1 MFVDTVIEDKSLHKP
16 AFLLGLSIAVL
27 AFFFAFNFTDTIFGE
42 FLSPVI
48 GNPQES
54 GFFGR
59 LVVSFVLTIIFVLNL
74 LLISFAKLKIQILIV
89 WIELFFLFLAFTYS
103 FDLNISYIFKNEF
116 FCSTESA
123 RNKECI
129 PSKIGLMI
137 SKGLFTTI
145 YISAVSIVIATAIAI
160 VGAIAKLSNNG
171 FAYAIASFYT
181 SLFRGLPLLLQIY
194 LIYKGLPELGFAI
207 GAIPSGIAALSLCYG
222 AYMTEIFRAGI
233 QSIPKG
239 QWEASRALGFKFGL
253 ILRKIILPQSIPI
266 IVPPTGNQF
275 IAMLKD
281 SSLVSV
287 LGIWELMFMAK
298 KIGSKDFNNLEMLL
312 TAAMIYWALTIV
324 LEIIQARIERKYQ
337 QKA

>member
-1 MFVDTVIEDKSLHKP
+1 MFVDTVVEDKALHKP
-16 AFLLGLSIAVL
+16 AFLIGLSVTVL
-27 AFFFAFNFTDTIFGE
+27 AIFFAFNFTNTIFGE

-48 GNPQES
+48 GNPDES
-54 GFFGR
+54 GLFGR
-59 LVVSFVLTIIFVLNL
+59 FVVSFVLSVIFVLNL
-74 LLISFAKLKIQILIV
+74 LAISFARLKIQILIV
-89 WIELFFLFLAFTYS
+89 WFELFLLFLAFAYS
-103 FDLNISYIFKNEF
+103 FDLKMSFIQS
-116 FCSTESA
+116 
-123 RNKECI
+123 R
-129 PSKIGLMI
+129 IGLMI

-181 SLFRGLPLLLQIY
+181 SLFRGLPLLLQVY
-194 LIYKGLPELGFAI
+194 LIYKGLPQLGFMVD
-207 GAIPSGIAALSLCYG
+207 AIPSGIAALSLCYG

-239 QWEASRALGFKFGL
+239 QWEASRALGFKSGL

-287 LGIWELMFMAK
+287 LGIWELMYLAK
-298 KIGSKDFNNLEMLL
+298 TLGQRDFRHMEMLL
-312 TAAMIYWALTIV
+312 TAAMIYWGLTII
-324 LEIIQARIERKYQ
+324 LEMIQARIERKYQ
-337 QKA
+337 QKT

>member
-1 MFVDTVIEDKSLHKP
+1 MFVDTVAEDKALHKP
-16 AFLLGLSIAVL
+16 VFLIGLSVTVL
-27 AFFFAFNFTDTIFGE
+27 AFFFAFNFTNTIFGE

-48 GNPQES
+48 GNPEES
-54 GFFGR
+54 GLFGR
-59 LVVSFVLTIIFVLNL
+59 FVVSFVLSVIFVLNL
-74 LLISFAKLKIQILIV
+74 LAISFARLKVQILIV
-89 WIELFFLFLAFTYS
+89 WFELFLLFLAFAYS
-103 FDLNISYIFKNEF
+103 FDLKLSFIQS
-116 FCSTESA
+116 
-123 RNKECI
+123 R
-129 PSKIGLMI
+129 IGLMI

-181 SLFRGLPLLLQIY
+181 SLFRGLPLLLQVY
-194 LIYKGLPELGFAI
+194 LIYKGLPQLGFMVD
-207 GAIPSGIAALSLCYG
+207 AIPSGIAALSLCYG

-239 QWEASRALGFKFGL
+239 QWEASRALGFKSGL

-287 LGIWELMFMAK
+287 LGIWELMYLAK
-298 KIGSKDFNNLEMLL
+298 TLGQRDFRHMEMLL
-312 TAAMIYWALTIV
+312 TAAMIYWGLTII
-324 LEIIQARIERKYQ
+324 LEMIQARIERKYQ
-337 QKA
+337 QKT

>member
-1 MFVDTVIEDKSLHKP
+1 MFVDTVVEDKALHKP
-16 AFLLGLSIAVL
+16 AFLIGLSITVL
-27 AFFFAFNFTDTIFGE
+27 AFFFAFNFTNTIFGE

-48 GNPQES
+48 GNPEES
-54 GFFGR
+54 GLFGR
-59 LVVSFVLTIIFVLNL
+59 FVVSFVLSVIFVLNL
-74 LLISFAKLKIQILIV
+74 LAISFARLKIQILIV
-89 WIELFFLFLAFTYS
+89 WFELFLLFLAFAYS
-103 FDLNISYIFKNEF
+103 FDLKMSFIQS
-116 FCSTESA
+116 
-123 RNKECI
+123 R
-129 PSKIGLMI
+129 IGLMI

-160 VGAIAKLSNNG
+160 LGAIAKLSNNG

-181 SLFRGLPLLLQIY
+181 SLFRGLPLLLQVY
-194 LIYKGLPELGFAI
+194 LIYKGLPQLGFMVD
-207 GAIPSGIAALSLCYG
+207 AIPSGIAALSLCYG

-239 QWEASRALGFKFGL
+239 QWEASRALGFKSGL

-287 LGIWELMFMAK
+287 LGIWELMYLAK
-298 KIGSKDFNNLEMLL
+298 TLGQRDFRHMEMLL
-312 TAAMIYWALTIV
+312 TAAMIYWGLTII
-324 LEIIQARIERKYQ
+324 LEMIQARIERKYQ
-337 QKA
+337 QKT

>member
-1 MFVDTVIEDKSLHKP
+1 MFVDTVIEDKALHKP
-16 AFLLGLSIAVL
+16 VFLFYLSITVL
-27 AFFFAFNFTDTIFGE
+27 AIFFAFNFTNTIFGE

-48 GNPQES
+48 GVPEES
-54 GFFGR
+54 GLFGR
-59 LVVSFVLTIIFVLNL
+59 FVVSFVLTTIFVLNL
-74 LLISFAKLKIQILIV
+74 LLISFTRLKIQILIV
-89 WIELFFLFLAFTYS
+89 WIELFLLFLAFAYS
-103 FDLNISYIFKNEF
+103 FDLKLSFIQS
-116 FCSTESA
+116 
-123 RNKECI
+123 R
-129 PSKIGLMI
+129 IGLMI

-171 FAYAIASFYT
+171 FAYAIATFYT
-181 SLFRGLPLLLQIY
+181 SLFRGLPLLLQVY
-194 LIYKGLPELGFAI
+194 LIYKGLPQLGFMVD
-207 GAIPSGIAALSLCYG
+207 AIPSGITALSLCYG

-253 ILRKIILPQSIPI
+253 ILRKIILPQAIPI

-287 LGIWELMFMAK
+287 LGIWELMYLAK
-298 KIGSKDFNNLEMLL
+298 TLGQRDFRHMEMLL
-312 TAAMIYWALTIV
+312 TAAMIYWGLTII
-324 LEIIQARIERKYQ
+324 LEMIQARIEKKYQ
-337 QKA
+337 QKT

>member
-27 AFFFAFNFTDTIFGE
+27 VFFFAFNFTDTIFGE

-48 GNPQES
+48 GNPKES

-59 LVVSFVLTIIFVLNL
+59 LVVSFVLTTVFVLNL
-74 LLISFAKLKIQILIV
+74 FAISFTRLRVQIFIV
-89 WIELFFLFLAFTYS
+89 WIELFLLFLAFAFS
-103 FDLNISYIFKNEF
+103 FDLKFSFIQ
-116 FCSTESA
+116 
-123 RNKECI
+123 
-129 PSKIGLMI
+129 SKIGLMV

-181 SLFRGLPLLLQIY
+181 SLFRGLPLLLQVY
-194 LIYKGLPELGFAI
+194 LIYKGLPQLGFMVD
-207 GAIPSGIAALSLCYG
+207 AIPSGIAALSLCYG

-239 QWEASRALGFKFGL
+239 QWEASRALGFRFSL
-253 ILRKIILPQSIPI
+253 ILRKIILPQAIPI

-287 LGIWELMFMAK
+287 LGIWELMYMAK
-298 KIGSKDFNNLEMLL
+298 TLGQRDFRHMEMLL
-312 TAAMIYWALTIV
+312 TAAMIYWGLTII
-324 LEIIQARIERKYQ
+324 LEIIQARIERRYQ

>member
-1 MFVDTVIEDKSLHKP
+1 MFVDTVVEDKALHKP
-16 AFLLGLSIAVL
+16 AFLIGLLVTVL
-27 AFFFAFNFTDTIFGE
+27 AIFFAFNFTNTIFGE

-48 GNPQES
+48 GNPEES
-54 GFFGR
+54 GLFGR
-59 LVVSFVLTIIFVLNL
+59 FVVSFVLSVIFVLNL
-74 LLISFAKLKIQILIV
+74 LAISFARLKIQILIV
-89 WIELFFLFLAFTYS
+89 WFELFLLFLAFAYS
-103 FDLNISYIFKNEF
+103 FDLKMSFIQS
-116 FCSTESA
+116 
-123 RNKECI
+123 R
-129 PSKIGLMI
+129 IGLMI

-181 SLFRGLPLLLQIY
+181 SLFRGLPLLLQVY
-194 LIYKGLPELGFAI
+194 LIYKGLPQLGFMVD
-207 GAIPSGIAALSLCYG
+207 AIPSGIAALSLCYG

-239 QWEASRALGFKFGL
+239 QWEASRALGFKSGL

-287 LGIWELMFMAK
+287 LGIWELMYLAK
-298 KIGSKDFNNLEMLL
+298 TLGQRDFRHMEMLL
-312 TAAMIYWALTIV
+312 TAAMIYWGLTII
-324 LEIIQARIERKYQ
+324 LEMIQARIERKYQ
-337 QKA
+337 QKT

>member
-1 MFVDTVIEDKSLHKP
+1 MFVDTVVEDKALHKP
-16 AFLLGLSIAVL
+16 AFLIGLSVTVL
-27 AFFFAFNFTDTIFGE
+27 AIFFAFNFTNTIFGE

-48 GNPQES
+48 GNPEES
-54 GFFGR
+54 GLFGR
-59 LVVSFVLTIIFVLNL
+59 FVVSFVLSVIFVLNL
-74 LLISFAKLKIQILIV
+74 LAISFARLKIQILIV
-89 WIELFFLFLAFTYS
+89 WFELFLLFLAFAYS
-103 FDLNISYIFKNEF
+103 FDLKLSFIQS
-116 FCSTESA
+116 
-123 RNKECI
+123 R
-129 PSKIGLMI
+129 IGLMI

-181 SLFRGLPLLLQIY
+181 SLFRGLPLLLQVY
-194 LIYKGLPELGFAI
+194 LIYKGLPQLGFMVD
-207 GAIPSGIAALSLCYG
+207 AIPSGIAALSLCYG

-239 QWEASRALGFKFGL
+239 QWEASRALGFKSGL

-287 LGIWELMFMAK
+287 LGIWELM
-298 KIGSKDFNNLEMLL
+298 
-312 TAAMIYWALTIV
+312 
-324 LEIIQARIERKYQ
+324 
-337 QKA
+337 

>member
-1 MFVDTVIEDKSLHKP
+1 MFVDTVVEDKALHKP
-16 AFLLGLSIAVL
+16 AFLVGLSVTVL
-27 AFFFAFNFTDTIFGE
+27 AFFFAFNFTNTIFGE

-48 GNPQES
+48 GSPEES
-54 GFFGR
+54 GLFGR
-59 LVVSFVLTIIFVLNL
+59 LVVSFVLSVIFVLNL
-74 LLISFAKLKIQILIV
+74 LAISLTRIKVQIFIV
-89 WIELFFLFLAFTYS
+89 WIELFLLFLAFAYS
-103 FDLNISYIFKNEF
+103 FDLKLSFIQS
-116 FCSTESA
+116 
-123 RNKECI
+123 R
-129 PSKIGLMI
+129 IGLMI

-181 SLFRGLPLLLQIY
+181 SLFRGLPLLLQVY
-194 LIYKGLPELGFAI
+194 LIYKGLPQLGFMVD
-207 GAIPSGIAALSLCYG
+207 AIPSGIAALSLCYG

-239 QWEASRALGFKFGL
+239 QWEASRAFGFKSSL

-287 LGIWELMFMAK
+287 LGIWELMYLAK
-298 KIGSKDFNNLEMLL
+298 TLGQRDFRHMEMLL
-312 TAAMIYWALTIV
+312 TAAMIYWGLTII
-324 LEIIQARIERKYQ
+324 LEMLQARIERKYQ
-337 QKA
+337 QKT

>member
-1 MFVDTVIEDKSLHKP
+1 MFVDTVVEDKALHKP
-16 AFLLGLSIAVL
+16 AFLIGLLVTVL
-27 AFFFAFNFTDTIFGE
+27 AIFFAFNFTNTIFGE

-48 GNPQES
+48 GNPEES
-54 GFFGR
+54 GLFGR
-59 LVVSFVLTIIFVLNL
+59 IVVSFVLSVIFVLNL
-74 LLISFAKLKIQILIV
+74 LAISFARLKIQILIV
-89 WIELFFLFLAFTYS
+89 WFELFLLFLAFAYS
-103 FDLNISYIFKNEF
+103 FDLKLSFIQS
-116 FCSTESA
+116 
-123 RNKECI
+123 R
-129 PSKIGLMI
+129 IGLMI

-181 SLFRGLPLLLQIY
+181 SLFRGLPLLLQVY
-194 LIYKGLPELGFAI
+194 LIYKGLPQLGFMVD
-207 GAIPSGIAALSLCYG
+207 AIPSGIAALSLCYG

-239 QWEASRALGFKFGL
+239 QWEASRALGFKSGL

-287 LGIWELMFMAK
+287 LGIWELMYLAK
-298 KIGSKDFNNLEMLL
+298 TLGQRDFRHMEMLL
-312 TAAMIYWALTIV
+312 TAAMIYWGLTII
-324 LEIIQARIERKYQ
+324 LEMIQARIERKYE
-337 QKA
+337 QKT

>member
-1 MFVDTVIEDKSLHKP
+1 MFVDTVVEDKALHKP
-16 AFLLGLSIAVL
+16 AFLIGLSVTVL
-27 AFFFAFNFTDTIFGE
+27 AIFFAFNFTNTIFGE

-48 GNPQES
+48 GNPEES
-54 GFFGR
+54 GLFGR
-59 LVVSFVLTIIFVLNL
+59 FVVSFVLSVIFILNL
-74 LLISFAKLKIQILIV
+74 LAISFARIKIQILIV
-89 WIELFFLFLAFTYS
+89 WFELFLLFLAFAYS
-103 FDLNISYIFKNEF
+103 FDLKLSFIQS
-116 FCSTESA
+116 
-123 RNKECI
+123 R
-129 PSKIGLMI
+129 IGLMI

-181 SLFRGLPLLLQIY
+181 SLFRGLPLLLQVY
-194 LIYKGLPELGFAI
+194 LIYKGLPQLGFMVD
-207 GAIPSGIAALSLCYG
+207 AIPSGIAALSLCYG

-239 QWEASRALGFKFGL
+239 QWEASRALGFKSGL

-287 LGIWELMFMAK
+287 LGIWELMYLAK
-298 KIGSKDFNNLEMLL
+298 TLGQRDFRHMEMLL
-312 TAAMIYWALTIV
+312 TAAMIYWGLTII
-324 LEIIQARIERKYQ
+324 LEMIQARIERKYE
-337 QKA
+337 QKT

>member
-1 MFVDTVIEDKSLHKP
+1 MFVDTVVEDKALHKP
-16 AFLLGLSIAVL
+16 AFLIGLSVTVL
-27 AFFFAFNFTDTIFGE
+27 AIFFAFNFTNTIFGE

-48 GNPQES
+48 GNPEES
-54 GFFGR
+54 GLFGR
-59 LVVSFVLTIIFVLNL
+59 FVVSFVLSVIFVLNL
-74 LLISFAKLKIQILIV
+74 LAISFARIKIQVLIV
-89 WIELFFLFLAFTYS
+89 WFELFLLFLAFAYS
-103 FDLNISYIFKNEF
+103 FDLKLSFIQS
-116 FCSTESA
+116 
-123 RNKECI
+123 R
-129 PSKIGLMI
+129 IGLMI

-181 SLFRGLPLLLQIY
+181 SLFRGLPLLLQVY
-194 LIYKGLPELGFAI
+194 LIYKGLPQLGFMVD
-207 GAIPSGIAALSLCYG
+207 AIPSGIAALSLCYG

-239 QWEASRALGFKFGL
+239 QWEASRALGFKSGL
-253 ILRKIILPQSIPI
+253 ILRKIILPLSFPF

-287 LGIWELMFMAK
+287 LGIWELMYLAK
-298 KIGSKDFNNLEMLL
+298 TLGQRDFRHMEMLL
-312 TAAMIYWALTIV
+312 TAAMIYWGLTII
-324 LEIIQARIERKYQ
+324 LEMIQARIERKYQ
-337 QKA
+337 QKT

>member
-1 MFVDTVIEDKSLHKP
+1 MFVDTVVEDKALHKP
-16 AFLLGLSIAVL
+16 DFLIGLSVTVL
-27 AFFFAFNFTDTIFGE
+27 AFFFALNFTNSIFGE

-48 GNPQES
+48 GNPEES
-54 GFFGR
+54 GLFGR
-59 LVVSFVLTIIFVLNL
+59 FVVSFVLTVIFVLNL
-74 LLISFAKLKIQILIV
+74 LAISLARLKVQILIV
-89 WIELFFLFLAFTYS
+89 WLELFLLFLAFAYS
-103 FDLNISYIFKNEF
+103 FDLKLSFIQS
-116 FCSTESA
+116 
-123 RNKECI
+123 R
-129 PSKIGLMI
+129 IGLMI

-181 SLFRGLPLLLQIY
+181 SLFRGLPLLLQVY
-194 LIYKGLPELGFAI
+194 LIYKGLPQLGFMVD
-207 GAIPSGIAALSLCYG
+207 AIPSGIAALSLCYG

-239 QWEASRALGFKFGL
+239 QWEASRALGFKSGL
-253 ILRKIILPQSIPI
+253 ILRKIILPQSVPI

-287 LGIWELMFMAK
+287 LGIWELMYLAK
-298 KIGSKDFNNLEMLL
+298 TLGQRDFRHMEMLL
-312 TAAMIYWALTIV
+312 TAAMIYWGLTIV
-324 LEIIQARIERKYQ
+324 LEMIQARIERKYQ
-337 QKA
+337 QKT

>member
-1 MFVDTVIEDKSLHKP
+1 MFVDTVIEDKALHKP
-16 AFLLGLSIAVL
+16 VFLFYLSITVL
-27 AFFFAFNFTDTIFGE
+27 AIFFAFNFTNTIFGE

-48 GNPQES
+48 GVPEES
-54 GFFGR
+54 GLFGR
-59 LVVSFVLTIIFVLNL
+59 FVVSFVLATIFVLNL
-74 LLISFAKLKIQILIV
+74 LLISFTRLKIQILIV
-89 WIELFFLFLAFTYS
+89 WIELFLLFLAFAYS
-103 FDLNISYIFKNEF
+103 FDLKLSFIQS
-116 FCSTESA
+116 
-123 RNKECI
+123 R
-129 PSKIGLMI
+129 IGLMI

-171 FAYAIASFYT
+171 FAYAIATFYT
-181 SLFRGLPLLLQIY
+181 SLFRGLPLLLQVY
-194 LIYKGLPELGFAI
+194 LIYKGLPQLGFMVD
-207 GAIPSGIAALSLCYG
+207 AIPSGITALSLCYG

-253 ILRKIILPQSIPI
+253 ILRKIILPQAIPI

-287 LGIWELMFMAK
+287 LGIWELMYLAK
-298 KIGSKDFNNLEMLL
+298 TLGQRDFRHMEMLL
-312 TAAMIYWALTIV
+312 TAAMIYWGLTII
-324 LEIIQARIERKYQ
+324 LEMIQARIEKKYQ
-337 QKA
+337 QKT

>member
-1 MFVDTVIEDKSLHKP
+1 MFVDTVVEDKALHKP
-16 AFLLGLSIAVL
+16 AFLAGLSITVL
-27 AFFFAFNFTDTIFGE
+27 AIFFAFNFTNTIFGE

-48 GNPQES
+48 GNPEES

-59 LVVSFVLTIIFVLNL
+59 LAVSFVLTILFVGNL
-74 LLISFAKLKIQILIV
+74 LLISFARLKIQILIV
-89 WIELFFLFLAFTYS
+89 WLELFLLFLAFAYS
-103 FDLNISYIFKNEF
+103 FDLEIAYIF
-116 FCSTESA
+116 SGQ
-123 RNKECI
+123 
-129 PSKIGLMI
+129 PSKLGLMI

-145 YISAVSIVIATAIAI
+145 YISAVSIVIATVIAI

-194 LIYKGLPELGFAI
+194 LIYMGLPQLGFMI
-207 GAIPSGIAALSLCYG
+207 DAIPSGIAALSLCYG

-239 QWEASRALGFKFGL
+239 QWEASRALGFPFRL
-253 ILRKIILPQSIPI
+253 ILRKIILPQSIPLI
-266 IVPPTGNQF
+266 IPPTGNQF

-287 LGIWELMFMAK
+287 LGIWEIMFLAK
-298 KIGSKDFNNLEMLL
+298 KLGAKDFNHLEMLL
-312 TAAMIYWALTIV
+312 TAAMIYWVLTII
-324 LEIIQARIERKYQ
+324 LETIQARIERRYQ
-337 QKA
+337 QKT

>member
-1 MFVDTVIEDKSLHKP
+1 MFVDTVIEDKALHKP
-16 AFLLGLSIAVL
+16 VFLIGLSVAVL
-27 AFFFAFNFTDTIFGE
+27 AIFFAFNFTDTIFGE

-48 GNPQES
+48 GNPEES

-59 LVVSFVLTIIFVLNL
+59 LAVSFVLTILFVGNL
-74 LLISFAKLKIQILIV
+74 LLISFTRLKIQILIV
-89 WIELFFLFLAFTYS
+89 WIELFLLFLAFAYS
-103 FDLNISYIFKNEF
+103 FDLEIAYIF
-116 FCSTESA
+116 SGS
-123 RNKECI
+123 

-194 LIYKGLPELGFAI
+194 LIYMGLPQLGFMI
-207 GAIPSGIAALSLCYG
+207 DAIPSGIAALSLCYG

-239 QWEASRALGFKFGL
+239 QWEASRALGFPFGL
-253 ILRKIILPQSIPI
+253 ILRKIILPQSIPLI
-266 IVPPTGNQF
+266 IPPTGNQF

-287 LGIWELMFMAK
+287 LGIWEIMFLAK
-298 KIGSKDFNNLEMLL
+298 KLGAKDFNHLEMLL
-312 TAAMIYWALTIV
+312 TAAMIYWLLTII
-324 LEIIQARIERKYQ
+324 LEMIQARIERKYQ
-337 QKA
+337 QKT

>member
-1 MFVDTVIEDKSLHKP
+1 MFVDTVVEDKALHKP
-16 AFLLGLSIAVL
+16 AFLIGLSVTVL
-27 AFFFAFNFTDTIFGE
+27 AIFFAFNFTNTIFGE

-48 GNPQES
+48 GNPEES
-54 GFFGR
+54 GLFGR
-59 LVVSFVLTIIFVLNL
+59 FVVSFVLSVIFVLNL
-74 LLISFAKLKIQILIV
+74 LAISFARLKIQILIV
-89 WIELFFLFLAFTYS
+89 WFELFLLFLAFAYS
-103 FDLNISYIFKNEF
+103 FDLKMSFIQS
-116 FCSTESA
+116 
-123 RNKECI
+123 R
-129 PSKIGLMI
+129 IGLMI

-181 SLFRGLPLLLQIY
+181 SLFRGLPLLLQVY
-194 LIYKGLPELGFAI
+194 LIYKGLPQLGFMVD
-207 GAIPSGIAALSLCYG
+207 AIPSGIAALSLCYG

-239 QWEASRALGFKFGL
+239 QWEASRALGFKSGL

-287 LGIWELMFMAK
+287 LGIWELMYLAK
-298 KIGSKDFNNLEMLL
+298 TLGQRDFRHMEMLL
-312 TAAMIYWALTIV
+312 TAAMIYWGLTII
-324 LEIIQARIERKYQ
+324 LEMIQARIERKYQ
-337 QKA
+337 QKT

>member
-1 MFVDTVIEDKSLHKP
+1 MAI
-16 AFLLGLSIAVL
+16 
-27 AFFFAFNFTDTIFGE
+27 FFAFNFTNTIFGE

-48 GNPQES
+48 GNPEES

-59 LVVSFVLTIIFVLNL
+59 LAVSFVLTILFVGNL
-74 LLISFAKLKIQILIV
+74 LLISFARLKIQILIV
-89 WIELFFLFLAFTYS
+89 WLELFLLFLAFAYS
-103 FDLNISYIFKNEF
+103 FDLEIAYIF
-116 FCSTESA
+116 SGQ
-123 RNKECI
+123 
-129 PSKIGLMI
+129 PSKLGLMI

-145 YISAVSIVIATAIAI
+145 YISAVSIVIATVIAI

-194 LIYKGLPELGFAI
+194 LIYMGLPQLGFMI
-207 GAIPSGIAALSLCYG
+207 DAIPSGIAALSLCYG

-239 QWEASRALGFKFGL
+239 QWEASRALGFPFRL
-253 ILRKIILPQSIPI
+253 ILRKIILPQSIPLI
-266 IVPPTGNQF
+266 IPPTGNQF

-287 LGIWELMFMAK
+287 LGIWEIMFLAK
-298 KIGSKDFNNLEMLL
+298 KLGAKDFNHLEMLL
-312 TAAMIYWALTIV
+312 TAAMIYWVLTII
-324 LEIIQARIERKYQ
+324 LEMIQARIERRYQ
-337 QKA
+337 QKT

>member
-1 MFVDTVIEDKSLHKP
+1 MFVDTVVEDKALHKP
-16 AFLLGLSIAVL
+16 AFLAGLSITVL
-27 AFFFAFNFTDTIFGE
+27 AIFFAFNFTNTIFGE

-48 GNPQES
+48 GNPEES

-59 LVVSFVLTIIFVLNL
+59 LAVSFVLTILFVGNL
-74 LLISFAKLKIQILIV
+74 LLISFARLKIQILIV
-89 WIELFFLFLAFTYS
+89 WLELFLLFLAFAYS
-103 FDLNISYIFKNEF
+103 FDLEIAYIF
-116 FCSTESA
+116 SGQ
-123 RNKECI
+123 
-129 PSKIGLMI
+129 PSKLGLMI

-145 YISAVSIVIATAIAI
+145 YISAVSIVIATVIAI

-194 LIYKGLPELGFAI
+194 LIYMGLPQLGFMI
-207 GAIPSGIAALSLCYG
+207 DAIPSGIAALSLCYG

-239 QWEASRALGFKFGL
+239 QWEASRALGFPFRL
-253 ILRKIILPQSIPI
+253 ILRKIILPQSIPLI
-266 IVPPTGNQF
+266 IPPTGNQF

-287 LGIWELMFMAK
+287 LGIWEIMFLAK
-298 KIGSKDFNNLEMLL
+298 KLGAKDFNHLEMLL
-312 TAAMIYWALTIV
+312 TAAMIYWVLTII
-324 LEIIQARIERKYQ
+324 LEMIQARIERRYQ
-337 QKA
+337 QKT

>member
-1 MFVDTVIEDKSLHKP
+1 MFVDTVVEDKALHKP
-16 AFLLGLSIAVL
+16 AFLIGLSVTVL
-27 AFFFAFNFTDTIFGE
+27 AIFFAFNFTNTIFGE

-48 GNPQES
+48 GNPEES
-54 GFFGR
+54 GLFGR
-59 LVVSFVLTIIFVLNL
+59 FVVSFVLSVIFVLNL
-74 LLISFAKLKIQILIV
+74 LAISFARIKIQILIV
-89 WIELFFLFLAFTYS
+89 WFELFLLFLAFAYS
-103 FDLNISYIFKNEF
+103 FDLKMSFIQS
-116 FCSTESA
+116 
-123 RNKECI
+123 R
-129 PSKIGLMI
+129 IGLMI

-181 SLFRGLPLLLQIY
+181 SLFRGLPLLLQVY
-194 LIYKGLPELGFAI
+194 LIYKGLPQLGFMVD
-207 GAIPSGIAALSLCYG
+207 AIPSGIAALSLCYG

-239 QWEASRALGFKFGL
+239 QWEASRALGFKSGL

-287 LGIWELMFMAK
+287 LGIWELMYLAK
-298 KIGSKDFNNLEMLL
+298 TLGQRDFRHMEMLL
-312 TAAMIYWALTIV
+312 TAAMIYWGLTII
-324 LEIIQARIERKYQ
+324 LEMIQARIERKYE
-337 QKA
+337 QKT

>member
-1 MFVDTVIEDKSLHKP
+1 MFVDTVVEDKALHKP
-16 AFLLGLSIAVL
+16 AFLIGLSVTVL
-27 AFFFAFNFTDTIFGE
+27 AIFFAFNFTNTIFGE

-48 GNPQES
+48 GNPEES
-54 GFFGR
+54 GLFGR
-59 LVVSFVLTIIFVLNL
+59 FVVSFVLSVIFVLNL
-74 LLISFAKLKIQILIV
+74 LAISFARLKIQILIV
-89 WIELFFLFLAFTYS
+89 WFELFLLFLAFAYS
-103 FDLNISYIFKNEF
+103 FDLKLSFIQS
-116 FCSTESA
+116 
-123 RNKECI
+123 R
-129 PSKIGLMI
+129 IGLMI

-181 SLFRGLPLLLQIY
+181 SLFRGLPLLLQVY
-194 LIYKGLPELGFAI
+194 LIYKGLPQLGFMVD
-207 GAIPSGIAALSLCYG
+207 AIPSGIAALSLCYG

-239 QWEASRALGFKFGL
+239 QWEASRALGFKSGL

-287 LGIWELMFMAK
+287 LGIWELMYLAK
-298 KIGSKDFNNLEMLL
+298 TLGQRDFRHMEMLL
-312 TAAMIYWALTIV
+312 TAAMIY
-324 LEIIQARIERKYQ
+324 
-337 QKA
+337 

>member
-1 MFVDTVIEDKSLHKP
+1 MFVDTVVEDKALHKP
-16 AFLLGLSIAVL
+16 AFLIGLSVAVL
-27 AFFFAFNFTDTIFGE
+27 AFFFAFNFTNTIFGE

-48 GNPQES
+48 GNPEES
-54 GFFGR
+54 GLFGR
-59 LVVSFVLTIIFVLNL
+59 FVVSFVLSVIFVLNL
-74 LLISFAKLKIQILIV
+74 LAISFARLKIQILIV
-89 WIELFFLFLAFTYS
+89 WFELFLLFLAFAYS
-103 FDLNISYIFKNEF
+103 FDLKLSFIQS
-116 FCSTESA
+116 
-123 RNKECI
+123 R
-129 PSKIGLMI
+129 IGLMI

-181 SLFRGLPLLLQIY
+181 SLFRGLPLLLQVY
-194 LIYKGLPELGFAI
+194 LIYKGLPQLGFMVD
-207 GAIPSGIAALSLCYG
+207 AIPSGIAALSLCYG

-239 QWEASRALGFKFGL
+239 QWEASRALGFKSGL

-287 LGIWELMFMAK
+287 LGIWELMYLAK
-298 KIGSKDFNNLEMLL
+298 TLGQRDFRHMEMLL
-312 TAAMIYWALTIV
+312 TAAMIYWGLTIS
-324 LEIIQARIERKYQ
+324 LEMIQARIERKYQ
-337 QKA
+337 QKT

>member
-1 MFVDTVIEDKSLHKP
+1 MFVDTVVEDKALHKP
-16 AFLLGLSIAVL
+16 VFLIGLSVTVL
-27 AFFFAFNFTDTIFGE
+27 AFFFAFNFTNTIFGE

-48 GNPQES
+48 GNPEES
-54 GFFGR
+54 GLFGR
-59 LVVSFVLTIIFVLNL
+59 FVVSFVLSVIFVLNIL
-74 LLISFAKLKIQILIV
+74 AISFARLKVQILIV
-89 WIELFFLFLAFTYS
+89 WFELFLLFLAFAYS
-103 FDLNISYIFKNEF
+103 FDLKLSFIQS
-116 FCSTESA
+116 
-123 RNKECI
+123 R
-129 PSKIGLMI
+129 IGLMI

-181 SLFRGLPLLLQIY
+181 SLFRGLPLLLQVY
-194 LIYKGLPELGFAI
+194 LIYKGLPQLGFMVD
-207 GAIPSGIAALSLCYG
+207 AIPSGIAALSLCYG

-239 QWEASRALGFKFGL
+239 QWEASRALGFKSGL

-287 LGIWELMFMAK
+287 LGIWELMYLAK
-298 KIGSKDFNNLEMLL
+298 TLGQRDFRHMEMLL
-312 TAAMIYWALTIV
+312 TAAMIYWGLTII
-324 LEIIQARIERKYQ
+324 LEMIQARIERKYQ
-337 QKA
+337 QKT

>member
-1 MFVDTVIEDKSLHKP
+1 MFVDTVIEDKALHKP
-16 AFLLGLSIAVL
+16 AFLVGLSITVL
-27 AFFFAFNFTDTIFGE
+27 AIFFAFNFTNTIFGE

-48 GNPQES
+48 GNPEES

-59 LVVSFVLTIIFVLNL
+59 LAVSFVLTILFVGNL
-74 LLISFAKLKIQILIV
+74 LLISFARLKIQILIV
-89 WIELFFLFLAFTYS
+89 WLELFLLFLAFAYS
-103 FDLNISYIFKNEF
+103 FDLEIAYIF
-116 FCSTESA
+116 SGQ
-123 RNKECI
+123 
-129 PSKIGLMI
+129 PSKIGIMI

-145 YISAVSIVIATAIAI
+145 YISAVSIVIATVIAI

-194 LIYKGLPELGFAI
+194 LIYMGLPQLGFMI
-207 GAIPSGIAALSLCYG
+207 DAIPSGIAALSLCYG

-239 QWEASRALGFKFGL
+239 QWEASRALGFPFRL
-253 ILRKIILPQSIPI
+253 ILRKIILPQSIPLI
-266 IVPPTGNQF
+266 IPPTGNQF

-287 LGIWELMFMAK
+287 LGIWEIMFLAK
-298 KIGSKDFNNLEMLL
+298 KLGAKDFNHLEMLL
-312 TAAMIYWALTIV
+312 TAAMIYWILTII
-324 LEIIQARIERKYQ
+324 LETIQARIERKYQ
-337 QKA
+337 QKT

>member
-1 MFVDTVIEDKSLHKP
+1 MFVDTVIEDKALHKP
-16 AFLLGLSIAVL
+16 VFLFYLSITVL
-27 AFFFAFNFTDTIFGE
+27 VIFFAFNFTNTIFGE

-48 GNPQES
+48 GVPEES
-54 GFFGR
+54 GLFGR
-59 LVVSFVLTIIFVLNL
+59 FVVSFVLATIFVLNL
-74 LLISFAKLKIQILIV
+74 LLISFTRLKIQILIV
-89 WIELFFLFLAFTYS
+89 WIELFLLFLAFAYS
-103 FDLNISYIFKNEF
+103 FDLKLSFIQS
-116 FCSTESA
+116 
-123 RNKECI
+123 R
-129 PSKIGLMI
+129 IGLMI

-171 FAYAIASFYT
+171 FAYAIATFYT
-181 SLFRGLPLLLQIY
+181 SLFRGLPLLLQVY
-194 LIYKGLPELGFAI
+194 LIYKGLPQLGFMVD
-207 GAIPSGIAALSLCYG
+207 AIPSGITALSLCYG

-253 ILRKIILPQSIPI
+253 ILRKIILPQAIPI

-287 LGIWELMFMAK
+287 LGIWELMYLAK
-298 KIGSKDFNNLEMLL
+298 TLGQRDFRHMEMLL
-312 TAAMIYWALTIV
+312 TAAMIYWGLTII
-324 LEIIQARIERKYQ
+324 LEMIQARIEKKYQ
-337 QKA
+337 QKT

>member
-1 MFVDTVIEDKSLHKP
+1 MFVDTVVEDKALHKP
-16 AFLLGLSIAVL
+16 AFLIILSVAVL
-27 AFFFAFNFTDTIFGE
+27 AIFFAFNFTNTIFGE

-48 GNPQES
+48 GNPKES

-59 LVVSFVLTIIFVLNL
+59 LVVSFVLTILFVGNL
-74 LLISFAKLKIQILIV
+74 LLISFTRLKIQILIV
-89 WIELFFLFLAFTYS
+89 WIELFLLFLAFAYS
-103 FDLNISYIFKNEF
+103 FDLEIAYIF
-116 FCSTESA
+116 SGS
-123 RNKECI
+123 

-145 YISAVSIVIATAIAI
+145 YISAVSIAIATAIAI

-194 LIYKGLPELGFAI
+194 LIYMGLPQLGFMI
-207 GAIPSGIAALSLCYG
+207 DAIPSGIAALSLCYG

-239 QWEASRALGFKFGL
+239 QWEASRALGFPFSL
-253 ILRKIILPQSIPI
+253 ILRKIILPQSIPLI
-266 IVPPTGNQF
+266 IPPTGNQF

-287 LGIWELMFMAK
+287 LGIWEIMFLAK
-298 KIGSKDFNNLEMLL
+298 KLGAKDFNHLEMLL
-312 TAAMIYWALTIV
+312 TAAMIYWLLTII
-324 LEIIQARIERKYQ
+324 LEMIQARIERKYQ
-337 QKA
+337 QKT